1 MQKALLFI
9 ALISLFSCKKQEELP
24 ILPEI
29 KGEFILKMDA
39 RVGIQELL
47 LGTNEYINA
56 AGDSFTVTTFD
67 YFISNLKLR
76 NTQGN
81 WHTIPQEKSYFLIQE
96 SDTKSQQLKFA
107 DIPLGDYDA
116 VEFVLGIDSF
126 RSAQTAQHA
135 NVPALAK
142 GQAQGMFWNENQGFM
157 FLKFAGKT
165 YNSTNPVQ
173 DFKYEIGGYGGK
185 NPTTFNNT
193 RKIQIIFE
201 DGETVGVR
209 EGQAR
214 TSSAHLVVDVFNI
227 MRSPTKISLIEHDL
241 VGFEPFSTKVAD
253 NCAQMFRF
261 DHVENY

>member
-9 ALISLFSCKKQEELP
+9 TLISLFSCKKQEELP

-29 KGEFILKMDA
+29 KGEFILKMDS
-39 RVGIQELL
+39 RVGNQELL

-56 AGDSFTVTTFD
+56 AGDSFTVKTFD
-67 YFISNLKLR
+67 FFISNIKLR

-81 WHTIPQEKSYFLIQE
+81 WHTLPQEKSYFLIQE
-96 SDTKSQQLKFA
+96 TDTKSQLLKFT

-116 VEFVLGIDSF
+116 VEFVLGIDSS

-157 FLKFAGKT
+157 FVKFAGTT
-165 YNSTNPVQ
+165 YKSTHPIQ
-173 DFKYEIGGYGGK
+173 DFKYQIGGFGGISPK
-185 NPTTFNNT
+185 TMNNT
-193 RKIQIIFE
+193 KKIQVVFS

-214 TSSAHLVVDVFNI
+214 TSSAHIVVDLLNI
-227 MRSPTKISLIEHDL
+227 MRSPTKISLIEHGYVD
-241 VGFEPFSTKVAD
+241 FDPFSIKVAN
-253 NCAQMFRF
+253 NCGQMFRF